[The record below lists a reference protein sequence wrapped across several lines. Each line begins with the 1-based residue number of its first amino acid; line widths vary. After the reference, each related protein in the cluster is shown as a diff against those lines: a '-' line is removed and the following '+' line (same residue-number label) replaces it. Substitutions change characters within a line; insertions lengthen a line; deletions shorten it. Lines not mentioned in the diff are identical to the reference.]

1 MGNCI
6 TFQRVVSWVDDGEWD
21 FLEDESPEHCPEP
34 PKFQEHAQPQATTS
48 TKSIDEQDQ
57 KKPAEVLSAA
67 ATKSTHEVRIKI
79 TKKQLAELLEQAESK
94 GLPVQD
100 VLASLLET
108 GKPHRVKHRIGQ
120 CWRPALQSIPE
131 IVE

>member
-21 FLEDESPEHCPEP
+21 FESPEHCPEP
-34 PKFQEHAQPQATTS
+34 PKFHEHVQPQAPTG
-48 TKSIDEQDQ
+48 TKSIDDEQDQ
-57 KKPAEVLSAA
+57 KKTAEVLSAA

-79 TKKQLAELLEQAESK
+79 TKKQLDELLKQAESK

-108 GKPHRVKHRIGQ
+108 GKPHQVKHRSIGQ